1 MSLKKGFLSS
11 DELGDI
17 FKQLFDF
24 MEEILRVLETNT
36 LFVLLSWNPIKVTQ

>member
-1 MSLKKGFLSS
+1 MNLVTF
-11 DELGDI
+11 